1 MPKVN
6 SSKSILE
13 EAYTYYQKGEQ
24 KKAIELFDRIL
35 SIQSQNPLAFRTEG
49 ILLIN
54 LERFSESISYF
65 DNILKNNP
73 HDNEILYR
81 KGIVLE
87 MVGKYE
93 DALVCYDKVL
103 SKDQQNT
110 FAYRKKAIL
119 LINLERFSESISY
132 FDNILKNDPHD
143 NEILF
148 SKAIALEL
156 LGKNEESV
164 PLYLKALKIKHEDTK
179 SMVNFIFYFLNALR
193 ISWDPME
200 FYERLID
207 NSPNEPFAEFFKQFI
222 KNEKL
227 IEMLYN
233 KYLHRVPELD
243 EIKYWQIKIFE
254 KNNSDFL
261 EDEMIKSTEAS
272 TFIQGKKYEKIIKQL
287 FKKYLDR
294 WDVKPEEI
302 NYFAQQI
309 VRGKSIK
316 EIEEEFKNSD
326 EFKKLPY
333 WQSDE

>member
-54 LERFSESISYF
+54 LERFSEAISYF
-65 DNILKNNP
+65 DNILKNN
-73 HDNEILYR
+73 
-81 KGIVLE
+81 
-87 MVGKYE
+87 
-93 DALVCYDKVL
+93 
-103 SKDQQNT
+103 S
-110 FAYRKKAIL
+110 
-119 LINLERFSESISY
+119 
-132 FDNILKNDPHD
+132 HD

-156 LGKNEESV
+156 LGKHEESV
-164 PLYLKALKIKHEDTK
+164 PLYLKALKIKHEDTE
-179 SMVNFIFYFLNALR
+179 SMINFIFYFLNTLR

-261 EDEMIKSTEAS
+261 EDEILKSTEVS
-272 TFIQGKKYEKIIKQL
+272 TLIQGKKYEKIIKQL
-287 FKKYLDR
+287 FRKYLDR

-302 NYFAQQI
+302 NYFAQQN
-309 VRGKSIK
+309 VRGKSINT
-316 EIEEEFKNSD
+316 IVEEFKNSD

-333 WQSDE
+333 WQDDE

>member
-1 MPKVN
+1 MSKVDTF
-6 SSKSILE
+6 KSILE
-13 EAYTYYQKGEQ
+13 DAHTLYQKGEQ
-24 KKAIELFDRIL
+24 KKSIEYFDQVLSIEL
-35 SIQSQNPLAFRTEG
+35 QNPLVFRTEG

-54 LERFSESISYF
+54 LERFSEAISYF
-65 DNILKNNP
+65 DNILKHN
-73 HDNEILYR
+73 
-81 KGIVLE
+81 
-87 MVGKYE
+87 
-93 DALVCYDKVL
+93 
-103 SKDQQNT
+103 
-110 FAYRKKAIL
+110 
-119 LINLERFSESISY
+119 
-132 FDNILKNDPHD
+132 PHD

-148 SKAIALEL
+148 SKAITLEL

-164 PLYLKALKIKHEDTK
+164 PLYLKALKIKHEDTE
-179 SMVNFIFYFLNALR
+179 SMINFIFYFLHTLR

-227 IEMLYN
+227 IEMLYT
-233 KYLHRVPELD
+233 KYLHRIPELD
-243 EIKYWQIKIFE
+243 EIRYWQIKIFE

-261 EDEMIKSTEAS
+261 EDEIIKSTEAN
-272 TFIQGKKYEKIIKQL
+272 TFIQGKKYEKIIKLL

-302 NYFAQQI
+302 NHFTQQI

-333 WQSDE
+333 WQND

>member
-54 LERFSESISYF
+54 LERFSEAISYF

-81 KGIVLE
+81 NGIALE

-103 SKDQQNT
+103 SKNQQNT

-119 LINLERFSESISY
+119 LINLERFSEAFSY
-132 FDNILKNDPHD
+132 FDNILKNNPHD

-164 PLYLKALKIKHEDTK
+164 PLYLKALKIKHEDIK
-179 SMVNFIFYFLNALR
+179 SMVNFIFYFLNTLR

-222 KNEKL
+222 KNEKM

-233 KYLHRVPELD
+233 KYLHRIPELD

-287 FKKYLDR
+287 FRKYLDR

-302 NYFAQQI
+302 NHFTQQI
-309 VRGKSIK
+309 VGGKSIK
-316 EIEEEFKNSD
+316 AIEEEFKNSD